1 MKKLAVILLST
12 SMLYG
17 CNKLLTIDTLYA
29 HCNDKKQR
37 SIINYMVQFQ
47 VVKDISTAQLLE
59 LFDGEISQ
67 TESVDLC
74 QCFVTKFKRQSV
86 EVQTKSIEN
95 MRRINEQLKDELSLF
110 TKKGVLGRMTYRQE
124 YQRIESHFEQIP
136 AVRSLIAQAS
146 ENKFQQQR
154 CL

>member
-1 MKKLAVILLST
+1 
-12 SMLYG
+12 
-17 CNKLLTIDTLYA
+17 
-29 HCNDKKQR
+29 
-37 SIINYMVQFQ
+37 
-47 VVKDISTAQLLE
+47 
-59 LFDGEISQ
+59 
-67 TESVDLC
+67 
-74 QCFVTKFKRQSV
+74 
-86 EVQTKSIEN
+86 